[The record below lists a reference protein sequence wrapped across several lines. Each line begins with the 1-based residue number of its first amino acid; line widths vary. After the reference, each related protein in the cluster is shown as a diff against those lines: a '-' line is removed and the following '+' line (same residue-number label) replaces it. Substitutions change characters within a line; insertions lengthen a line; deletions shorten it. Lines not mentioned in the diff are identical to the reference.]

1 MMQNYIDILRQL
13 NYELVKELGLFKHRA
28 GLSFS
33 QRHILYHI
41 KNNISLS
48 IQELADFLHVEHS
61 TMSRNIKKLVQA
73 GLVDIY
79 QDEKGNDLHGMAQ
92 IIIAKHRKGS
102 VGDVLLNF
110 RGEFTRFQDPQDA
123 AAAPVEEGG
132 EIVGSRMNGGGQD
145 GSPLPP
151 PPAENLPF

>member
-1 MMQNYIDILRQL
+1 MQQKEVMPTDMKVLMNHI
-13 NYELVKELGLFKHRA
+13 YEYKKGVRRMVLFVHRPEY
-28 GLSFS
+28 
-33 QRHILYHI
+33 YH
-41 KNNISLS
+41 
-48 IQELADFLHVEHS
+48 
-61 TMSRNIKKLVQA
+61 
-73 GLVDIY
+73 IY